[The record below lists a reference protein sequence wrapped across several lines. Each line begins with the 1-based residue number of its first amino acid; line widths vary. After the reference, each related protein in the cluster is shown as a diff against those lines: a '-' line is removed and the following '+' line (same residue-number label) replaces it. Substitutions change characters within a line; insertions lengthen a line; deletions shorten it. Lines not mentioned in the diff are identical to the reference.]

1 MLSFEA
7 WPFQEKEL
15 RFSVKISRALP
26 CAPNPVQ
33 SVPQDAGSLLEQGQK
48 TTEHVAKQRV
58 QTRELRT
65 GDESSSF
72 RPETA
77 ALHPMG
83 APACTEEQRVSAPHR
98 PTKVQT
104 GSSSEIQGLEILE
117 TSVCYSDNQC
127 HQELFF

>member
-15 RFSVKISRALP
+15 WFSVKISRALQ

-48 TTEHVAKQRV
+48 TTEHVAKQKV
-58 QTRELRT
+58 QTQELRT
-65 GDESSSF
+65 GDDSSSF

-77 ALHPMG
+77 ALHPMEH
-83 APACTEEQRVSAPHR
+83 ALKSREYLPHTDPQKCKLALLLR
-98 PTKVQT
+98 YK
-104 GSSSEIQGLEILE
+104 GWR
-117 TSVCYSDNQC
+117 Y
-127 HQELFF
+127 